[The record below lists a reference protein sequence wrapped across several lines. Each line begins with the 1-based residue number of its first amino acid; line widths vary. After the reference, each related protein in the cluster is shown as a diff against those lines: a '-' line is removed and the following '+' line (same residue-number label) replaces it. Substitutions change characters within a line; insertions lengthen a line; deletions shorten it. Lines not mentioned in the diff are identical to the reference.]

1 MLGENIQSVIDQT
14 CHDVEQVFIVDHTRQ
29 GIHVADRAL
38 ALNKDRVEGEYV
50 YILDTTSS
58 SLGSETSLGYINLTS
73 SWSNHAVHQGHRHGK
88 P

>member
-1 MLGENIQSVIDQT
+1 MFLTIVTRCCQRPKMLSENIQSVIDQT

-50 YILDTTSS
+50 YILDDDCQ
-58 SLGSETSLGYINLTS
+58 LIDN
-73 SWSNHAVHQGHRHGK
+73 
-88 P
+88 